1 MFIFPVLALL
11 ASPTVAEPVRMH
23 LEVEGVKR
31 TAIVYPA
38 SRTPEVKG
46 SPLVLVYHG
55 HGGTA
60 EFVARRYKIHEVWP
74 EATVVYAQGLPGTL
88 GKIDPDGKQ
97 PGWQKSPG
105 EMGDRD
111 LKFTDAILERA
122 KVDYKIDSSR
132 VYALGHSNGARFV
145 WILMAKR
152 AEKFA
157 ALVPACAP
165 AGLFNRGSKPTPL
178 FVVAGRQDPI
188 VPYAGMRMS
197 ITAAQR
203 ILGLQDAK
211 ETTNGNLKKLTSG
224 SGMELVT
231 YVHPGGHEFPTD
243 QIPEI
248 VEFFKRHTRKLATPK
263 DARESKQ
270 GHPKWG
276 AL

>member
-1 MFIFPVLALL
+1 MFILPILTLL
-11 ASPTVAEPVRMH
+11 LSPPATEPVR
-23 LEVEGVKR
+23 LNLDVEGVKR

-38 SRTPEVKG
+38 SRAPEGKG

-60 EFVARRYKIHEVWP
+60 EFVARRYKIHEAWP
-74 EATVVYAQGLPGTL
+74 EAVVVYAQGLPGTL

-105 EMGDRD
+105 ETGDRD

-122 KVDYKIDSSR
+122 KKDYKVDPVR

-145 WILMAKR
+145 WVLMAKR
-152 AEKFA
+152 AEQFA
-157 ALVPACAP
+157 ALLPACAP
-165 AGLFNRGSKPTPL
+165 AGLFNRGSTPTPL
-178 FVVAGRQDPI
+178 FIVAGEKDPI
-188 VPYAGMRMS
+188 VPYAGMRMT

-203 ILGLQDAK
+203 MLGLQDAK
-211 ETTNGNLKKLTSG
+211 ETTSGYLQKLTSS

-243 QIPEI
+243 QIPEMI
-248 VEFFKRHTRKLATPK
+248 AFFKRHSR
-263 DARESKQ
+263 
-270 GHPKWG
+270 
-276 AL
+276 